1 VKSNE
6 PGRNRKAKNRSARPS
21 AEPALPRAPSPY
33 KRHALAALAL
43 CALTL
48 LAYSNSFGGRLV
60 LDNKVLLLDPRI
72 REATPENIALIFQ
85 HTYWWPTG
93 EAGLYR
99 PFTTLSYLFNY
110 ATLGQGD
117 QLPGYHAI
125 HLILHLGNVLLAY
138 ALALRLVRRFW
149 PSVFIAAVW
158 AVHPA
163 STESVTNIVG
173 RADLLAGMA
182 VLSGFLMYLKS
193 RDASGWARAMW
204 LAGLAAVTT
213 IGVFSKESAVAILPV
228 IVLYELVWW
237 KGKKGTDDI
246 SGGPVLTMRR
256 WPEMSSVPFLA
267 IPIAAMLW
275 KRFAVLAAS
284 PPAEFPYTDN
294 PIVGADWWTGRLTAI
309 KVIARYLWLTIWPAN
324 LSCDYSFGQI
334 PLARGTAADWFAC
347 VIVFA
352 TAIAVILLYR
362 WNRTAFFLACFAF
375 LNFVPASNLFF
386 PIGTIMADRLLYLPS
401 LGLLAC
407 MVLAVYAVAEKP
419 KFALV
424 APVVLGVIVAG
435 FAVRTWMRNQDWETE
450 LALATHDV
458 RVSPRSYKLH
468 QLLAASLFE
477 SDPAHSNIDQVIEE
491 QGNALAL
498 LDPLPAA
505 LSRPES
511 YRQAGYYQLLKGDRD
526 HERDARQ
533 GTAAYRNALQ
543 AIERCIAIDQASR
556 GSYLTRAGSISPAIR
571 VAELREG
578 DSQAYLLLSLVY
590 VRLGELDKAYAT
602 INQARTLDP
611 LNPQMYRQLS
621 AVLAQQGRNAEA
633 EVAFMQET
641 AITSLREG
649 KWRDAADSSERVLQ
663 ADSAGYPSAYY
674 LNAMANLRIGNL
686 DAAEKSSREAIR
698 LDTAQSNPRTSY
710 VLGLVLAEKREY
722 AEAVD
727 SLNAYLR
734 AAPNAP
740 DSETVRKQ
748 LSNIEQLAKSQ
759 GVPPVHP

>member
-1 VKSNE
+1 
-6 PGRNRKAKNRSARPS
+6 
-21 AEPALPRAPSPY
+21 
-33 KRHALAALAL
+33 LAL
-43 CALTL
+43 CVLTV
-48 LAYSNSFGGRLV
+48 LAYSNSFGGALV

-72 REATPENIALIFQ
+72 RDATPENIALIFQ
-85 HTYWWPTG
+85 RTYWWPTG

-110 ATLGQGD
+110 AVLGEGE
-117 QLPGYHAI
+117 QLFGYHA
-125 HLILHLGNVLLAY
+125 LNLLLHLGNVLLAY

-149 PSVFIAAVW
+149 AAVFIAAVW

-173 RADLLAGMA
+173 RADLLAAMA

-193 RDASGWARAMW
+193 RDVSGWTRGVW
-204 LAGLAAVTT
+204 LAGLMAVTT
-213 IGVFSKESAVAILPV
+213 VGVFSKESAVAILPV

-237 KGKKGTDDI
+237 KE
-246 SGGPVLTMRR
+246 RR
-256 WPEMSSVPFLA
+256 RREALWLGCA
-267 IPIAAMLW
+267 ATLLPIGAMLW

-284 PPAEFPYTDN
+284 PPSEFPFTDN

-309 KVIARYLWLTIWPAN
+309 KVIARYLWLTIWPVN
-324 LSCDYSFGQI
+324 LSCDYSFDQI
-334 PLARGTAADWFAC
+334 QLARGGTADWFAC
-347 VIVFA
+347 VIVLA
-352 TAIAVILLYR
+352 VAVAVILVYR

-401 LGLLAC
+401 LGLLGC
-407 MVLAVYAVAEKP
+407 VVLAFYAVAEKP
-419 KFALV
+419 RFAMV
-424 APVVLGVIVAG
+424 APIVLGVMVSG
-435 FAVRTWMRNQDWETE
+435 FAIRTWMRNQDWQSE

-468 QLLAASLFE
+468 QLLAVSLFE
-477 SDPAHSNIDQVIEE
+477 SDPQHSNIDQVVEE
-491 QGNALAL
+491 QGQSVAL

-505 LSRPES
+505 LSRQES
-511 YRQAGYYQLLKGDRD
+511 YRQAGYYQLLKGDLVHD
-526 HERDARQ
+526 RDARQ
-533 GTAAYRNALQ
+533 SAAAYRSALQ
-543 AIERCIAIDQASR
+543 ALERGIAIDQVSR
-556 GSYLTRAGSISPAIR
+556 ASYLARTNGEHATLSQ
-571 VAELREG
+571 G
-578 DSQAYLLLSLVY
+578 DAQARLLLSLVY
-590 VRLGELDKAYAT
+590 VRLGDLEKAYGA

-621 AVLAQQGRNAEA
+621 AVLAQQGRNDEA

-674 LNAMANLRIGNL
+674 LNAMANLRVGNL
-686 DAAEKSSREAIR
+686 DAAEKSAREAIR
-698 LDTAQSNPRTSY
+698 LDIAHSNPRTTY
-710 VLGLVLAEKREY
+710 VLGLVLAEKQEY
-722 AEAVD
+722 GQAVD
-727 SLNAYLR
+727 LLNAYLR

-748 LSNIEQLAKSQ
+748 LANIEKSAKSQ
-759 GVPPVHP
+759 TTRSARP

>member
-1 VKSNE
+1 VKAQE
-6 PGRNRKAKNRSARPS
+6 PGRNRKAKNRGVRP
-21 AEPALPRAPSPY
+21 PADKVIERPPSEY
-33 KRHALAALAL
+33 TRHAVAALAL
-43 CALTL
+43 CLLTL
-48 LAYSNSFGGRLV
+48 LAYSNSFGGALV

-72 REATPENIALIFQ
+72 REYTPQNIALIFQ

-99 PFTTLSYLFNY
+99 PLTTLSYLFNY
-110 ATLGQGD
+110 AILGEGD
-117 QLPGYHAI
+117 QLSGYHAI
-125 HLILHLGNVLLAY
+125 NLILHLCNVLLAY
-138 ALALRLVRRFW
+138 ALALRMVRRFW
-149 PSVFIAAVW
+149 PSVLIAAVW

-173 RADLLAGMA
+173 RADLLAAMA

-193 RDASGWARAMW
+193 RDASGWVRGAW

-237 KGKKGTDDI
+237 SKKGTDDI
-246 SGGPVLTMRR
+246 SGRLRMLKIGL
-256 WPEMSSVPFLA
+256 PEMSSVPFLA
-267 IPIAAMLW
+267 VPIAVMLW
-275 KRFAVLAAS
+275 KRSAVLAAS
-284 PPAEFPYTDN
+284 PPAEFPFTDN

-309 KVIARYLWLTIWPAN
+309 KVVARYLVLTFWPAN

-334 PLARGTAADWFAC
+334 QLARGAAADWFAC
-347 VIVFA
+347 GIVLA
-352 TAIAVILLYR
+352 AAIAIVLAHR
-362 WNRTAFFLACFAF
+362 WNRNAFFLACFAF

-407 MVLAVYAVAEKP
+407 LVLAVYACAQKT
-419 KFALV
+419 KFAML
-424 APVVLGVIVAG
+424 APVVLGAIVSG
-435 FAVRTWMRNQDWETE
+435 FAVRTWVRNQDWQSE

-477 SDPAHSNIDQVIEE
+477 LDPAHSNIDHVIEE
-491 QGNALAL
+491 QKKSLAI
-498 LDPLPAA
+498 LDPLPPA
-505 LSRPES
+505 LSRSES
-511 YRQAGYYQLLKGDRD
+511 YRQAGYYQILKGDLE

-533 GTAAYRNALQ
+533 STAAYRSALQ
-543 AIERCIAIDQASR
+543 ALERCIAIDQASR
-556 GSYLTRAGSISPAIR
+556 GNYLSRAASISPAIR
-571 VAELREG
+571 AAELREG

-590 VRLGELDKAYAT
+590 MRLGEPDKAYEA
-602 INQARTLDP
+602 INQARALDP

-621 AVLAQQGRNAEA
+621 AVLAQQRRNGEA

-641 AITSLREG
+641 AITSLQEG

-663 ADSAGYPSAYY
+663 TDSAGYPSAYY
-674 LNAMANLRIGNL
+674 LNAMANLRLGHL
-686 DAAEKSSREAIR
+686 DAAEKSAREAIQV
-698 LDTAQSNPRTSY
+698 DTAHSNPRTSY
-710 VLGLVLAEKREY
+710 VLGLVLAEKQEY
-722 AEAVD
+722 GQAID

-748 LSNIEQLAKSQ
+748 LSNIEEAAKHKTTA
-759 GVPPVHP
+759 PVYP

>member
-1 VKSNE
+1 VKSQE
-6 PGRNRKAKNRSARPS
+6 PGRNRKAKKRGVQPPADKVIERP
-21 AEPALPRAPSPY
+21 PSEY

-43 CALTL
+43 CVLTL
-48 LAYSNSFGGRLV
+48 LAYSNSFGGGLV
-60 LDNKVLLLDPRI
+60 LDNKVLLLDPRV
-72 REATPENIALIFQ
+72 RADTPQNIALIFQ

-110 ATLGQGD
+110 AILGEGD
-117 QLPGYHAI
+117 QLLGYHV
-125 HLILHLGNVLLAY
+125 LNLLLHLGNVLLAY
-138 ALALRLVRRFW
+138 ALALRLVRRFRA
-149 PSVFIAAVW
+149 SVFIAGLW
-158 AVHPA
+158 AIHPA

-173 RADLLAGMA
+173 RADLLAAMA

-193 RDASGWARAMW
+193 REASGWARGVW
-204 LAGLAAVTT
+204 LAGLAVVTT

-237 KGKKGTDDI
+237 KSKKGTDDI
-246 SGGPVLTMRR
+246 SSRPILTRSR
-256 WPEMSSVPFLA
+256 PEMSSVPFLA
-267 IPIAAMLW
+267 VPIAVMLW
-275 KRFAVLAAS
+275 KRAAVLAAS
-284 PPAEFPYTDN
+284 PPAEFPFTDN

-309 KVIARYLWLTIWPAN
+309 KVIARYLGLTIWPAN

-334 PLARGTAADWFAC
+334 QLAHAAAVDWLAC
-347 VIVFA
+347 IVVLA
-352 TAIAVILLYR
+352 VAVAVILVYR
-362 WNRTAFFLACFAF
+362 WNRAGFFLACFAF

-407 MVLAVYAVAEKP
+407 LVLAVYACAEKP
-419 KFALV
+419 QLAML
-424 APVVLGVIVAG
+424 APVLLGVLVLG
-435 FAVRTWMRNQDWETE
+435 FAARTWVRNQDWQSE

-477 SDPAHSNIDQVIEE
+477 SDPQHSNIDQVIEE
-491 QGNALAL
+491 QEKSVAL
-498 LDPLPAA
+498 LDPLPPA
-505 LSRPES
+505 LSRSES
-511 YRQAGYYQLLKGDRD
+511 YRQAGYYQLLKGDIQ
-526 HERDARQ
+526 HERDPRQ
-533 GTAAYRNALQ
+533 SAATYRGALQ
-543 AIERCIAIDQASR
+543 ALERCVAIDQVSR
-556 GSYLTRAGSISPAIR
+556 GRYLARTNGGHG
-571 VAELREG
+571 ELSQG
-578 DSQAYLLLSLVY
+578 DAQAYLLLSVAY
-590 VRLGELDKAYAT
+590 VRLGDPAKAYGA

-621 AVLAQQGRNAEA
+621 AVLAQQGRNGEA

-641 AITSLREG
+641 AITSLQEG
-649 KWRDAADSSERVLQ
+649 KWQDAADASERVLQ

-674 LNAMANLRIGNL
+674 LNAMANLRVGNL
-686 DAAEKSSREAIR
+686 DAAEKSVREAIR
-698 LDTAQSNPRTSY
+698 LDTGHRNPRTSY

-722 AEAVD
+722 GQAID
-727 SLNAYLR
+727 SLNAYLL

-748 LSNIEQLAKSQ
+748 LSNIEQLATSHAT
-759 GVPPVHP
+759 PPVHP

>member
-1 VKSNE
+1 VKAQE
-6 PGRNRKAKNRSARPS
+6 PGRNRKAKNRGVRPP
-21 AEPALPRAPSPY
+21 ADKEPARAPREY
-33 KRHALAALAL
+33 TRHAAAALAL
-43 CALTL
+43 CLLTL
-48 LAYSNSFGGRLV
+48 LAYSNSFTGGLV

-72 REATPENIALIFQ
+72 REYTPQNIALIFQ

-99 PFTTLSYLFNY
+99 PLTTLSYLFNY
-110 ATLGQGD
+110 AILGEGD
-117 QLPGYHAI
+117 QLSGYHSI
-125 HLILHLGNVLLAY
+125 NLILHLGNVLLAY

-173 RADLLAGMA
+173 RADLLAAMA

-193 RDASGWARAMW
+193 REASGWARGAW

-228 IVLYELVWW
+228 IVLYGLVWW
-237 KGKKGTDDI
+237 KRKKGTDDI
-246 SGGPVLTMRR
+246 SGRLRSFKIGL
-256 WPEMSSVPFLA
+256 PEMSSVPFWA
-267 IPIAAMLW
+267 VPIAVMLW
-275 KRFAVLAAS
+275 KRSAVLAAS
-284 PPAEFPYTDN
+284 PPAEFPFTDN

-309 KVIARYLWLTIWPAN
+309 KVVARYLGLTFWPAK
-324 LSCDYSFGQI
+324 LSCDYSFNQI
-334 PLARGTAADWFAC
+334 PLAGGGAADWFAC
-347 VIVFA
+347 SIVLA
-352 TAIAVILLYR
+352 AAIAIVLVYR

-407 MVLAVYAVAEKP
+407 LVLAVYAGAQKA
-419 KFALV
+419 KFAML
-424 APVVLGVIVAG
+424 APVALGVIVSG
-435 FAVRTWMRNQDWETE
+435 FAARTWVRNQDWQSE

-477 SDPAHSNIDQVIEE
+477 LDPAHSNIDQVIEE
-491 QGNALAL
+491 QKKSLAI
-498 LDPLPAA
+498 LDPLPPA
-505 LSRPES
+505 LSRSES
-511 YRQAGYYQLLKGDRD
+511 YRQAGYYQTLKGDFEQD
-526 HERDARQ
+526 RDARQ
-533 GTAAYRNALQ
+533 SMAAYRSALQ
-543 AIERCIAIDQASR
+543 ALERCIAIDQASR
-556 GSYLTRAGSISPAIR
+556 GNYLSRAASISPAIR
-571 VAELREG
+571 AAELREG
-578 DSQAYLLLSLVY
+578 DSRAYLLLSLVY
-590 VRLGELDKAYAT
+590 VRLGDSHKAYGA

-621 AVLAQQGRNAEA
+621 AVLAQQGRNGEA

-641 AITSLREG
+641 AITSLQEG
-649 KWRDAADSSERVLQ
+649 KWQDAADSSERVLLS
-663 ADSAGYPSAYY
+663 DSAGYPSAYY
-674 LNAMANLRIGNL
+674 LNAMANLRLGHL
-686 DAAEKSSREAIR
+686 DAAEKSARDIQV
-698 LDTAQSNPRTSY
+698 DTAHSNPRTSY
-710 VLGLVLAEKREY
+710 VLGLVLAEKQEY
-722 AEAVD
+722 GQAID

-748 LSNIEQLAKSQ
+748 LSNIEESAK
-759 GVPPVHP
+759 HRK